1 MHDHKSTV
9 RQFYDAIWN
18 NTDQTV
24 IPSMLYEKFS
34 FRGSLG
40 LVKRGRH
47 GFAAYMDFVR
57 GALGEYHCEI
67 MEMVAEN
74 DKVYA
79 RIHYSG
85 IHRGELFGYQ
95 PTGIKLNWE
104 GIAAF
109 TFVDGK
115 IAELWVLGDVHS
127 IMRQL
132 SRHLDE

>member
-1 MHDHKSTV
+1 MHDHKNTV
-9 RQFYDAIWN
+9 SKFYEAIGN
-18 NTDQTV
+18 NIDQMV
-24 IPSMLYEKFS
+24 IPEMLDEQFS

-47 GFAAYMDFVR
+47 GFLAYMAFVR
-57 GALGEYHCEI
+57 GALGEYRCEI
-67 MEMVAEN
+67 VEMVAEN

-85 IHRGELFGYQ
+85 VHRGELFGYQ
-95 PTGIKLNWE
+95 ATGIKLTWD
-104 GIAAF
+104 GIAVF
-109 TFVDGK
+109 TFIDGK